1 MGHCREHHCHE
12 GGSNLYNRVMTP
24 CHESMPWKPS
34 QSGRRWYQNF
44 QNPTPSLKN
53 VRFRERWSLSDV
65 SMMSW
70 ELISIFILKIHH
82 QAKVVAR
89 ELKKEVREIY
99 LHFFLFPHK
108 KSNIQRGIIWK
119 QCCCCFQCH
128 WSKIK
133 FIIRKGECQRVAL
146 LRRTCERWTFE
157 FFIGFP
163 YLYCHRCN

>member
-1 MGHCREHHCHE
+1 MKTIPVWPKVIPKL
-12 GGSNLYNRVMTP
+12 S
-24 CHESMPWKPS
+24 ESIIFLPL
-34 QSGRRWYQNF
+34 
-44 QNPTPSLKN
+44 TPSLKN
-53 VRFRERWSLSDV
+53 MRFRERWSLSDA

-70 ELISIFILKIHH
+70 GLISFFILKNHR

-108 KSNIQRGIIWK
+108 KSNIQRGIIWN
-119 QCCCCFQCH
+119 QCCCCCCCFQCN
-128 WSKIK
+128 WSKIN

-157 FFIGFP
+157 FFIGCP